1 MMKMCIEFLLKI
13 VKVFYFSSLSKNNE
27 IVTEKNFSIQK
38 TFQTFNKEDL
48 MENINKSIDSLFY
61 TEKFIDLIIALL
73 NKTTKSIEDV
83 NIIENSFDFLCGLL
97 RFSENYNDLEKF
109 ILSQKQ
115 KNPELWIN

>member
-1 MMKMCIEFLLKI
+1 MI
-13 VKVFYFSSLSKNNE
+13 V
-27 IVTEKNFSIQK
+27 NFI
-38 TFQTFNKEDL
+38 
-48 MENINKSIDSLFY
+48 
-61 TEKFIDLIIALL
+61 

-115 KNPELWIN
+115 NEFKVLSTYGLLNSNYRIFKTFIITKRFNVTLYNSRPPTGVPLSYKLIEFPA